1 MKVII
6 VNKVALVTGGS
17 GGIGSEICREL
28 AAEGWL
34 VAVGYKSSKPT
45 AERIVWEITQ
55 SGYNAEIFQC
65 DISSY
70 ESVRNCVAQV
80 NDRFGEINLLVNNAG
95 IADIRLFTDVSE
107 KEMCD
112 LMDVDLLGAMRMTK
126 EVLPPMIKKH
136 YGKIINISSVWGE
149 QGASCEV
156 TYSAAKAGIIGFTKA
171 LAKELA
177 PSNINVNC
185 ISCGLIDTKMNSELS
200 KEDLNAVIDEIPS
213 GRIGKPSDIANA
225 VVFLADDKADY
236 INGQTLRVDGCWI

>member
-1 MKVII
+1 M
-6 VNKVALVTGGS
+6 NKVALVTGGS

-28 AAEGWL
+28 ASKGWL

-55 SGYNAEIFQC
+55 SGYSAEIFEC

-70 ESVRNCVAQV
+70 ESVRSCVQQV

-95 IADIRLFTDVSE
+95 QADIRLFTDVSE
-107 KEMCD
+107 NEMCD
-112 LMDVDLLGAMRMTK
+112 FMDVNLLGAMRMTK
-126 EVLPPMIKKH
+126 AVLPPMIKNH
-136 YGKIINISSVWGE
+136 YGKVINISSVWGE

-156 TYSAAKAGIIGFTKA
+156 VYSAAKAGMIGFTKA
-171 LAKELA
+171 LARELA
-177 PSNINVNC
+177 PSGINVNC

-200 KEDLNAVIDEIPS
+200 KEDLDAVIDEIPS

-225 VVFLADDKADY
+225 VVFLADDKSSY